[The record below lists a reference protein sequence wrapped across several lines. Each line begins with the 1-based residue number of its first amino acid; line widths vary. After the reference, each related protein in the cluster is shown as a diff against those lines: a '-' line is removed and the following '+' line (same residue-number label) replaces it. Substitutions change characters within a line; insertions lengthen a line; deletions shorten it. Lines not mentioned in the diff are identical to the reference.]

1 LSIYI
6 LLSKDIEKLLYFGGM
21 ESLATHISTI
31 DWILG
36 FMYLL
41 FIVMGAWLYKYYK
54 HRNDPAYK
62 YFIPGLIAKIGGGL
76 AFVLIY
82 AYYYGGGDINSY
94 YLGSK
99 ALVNLTF
106 EDFGATMQMLGGGN
120 SSELRSAFTYDTGV
134 PFMYIFG
141 DPKTWAV
148 CRFSYPFMLLSF
160 NHLIPATILIN
171 AFSFIGLWQFYRMLS
186 EKFPNQR
193 KQMAF
198 AALFI
203 PSCLFWGSGLIK
215 DTYTLSAT
223 LWLFAIVHNI
233 LEKRRTLIYQIVLL
247 VVNSYIIIVIKPY
260 IFVALLPALVIW
272 LSFSYLKKI
281 KNRLLRYILTPVL
294 LLSVTIGG
302 SIAYFSMDSSL
313 GQYGN
318 VQEALKKAEVTQKD
332 LTQGQYYGENYYDIG
347 EFDATLSSTLSKF
360 PIATMYG
367 AFGPFIWQANSPVI
381 LISAIE
387 SSVLLGLFVLVI
399 LQFRRKKVWKKLSSD
414 GFLLGALAFSLIF
427 LFFVGLSSGNFGALV
442 RYRIPALPLLWALIL
457 YLLYSNCEKEN
468 NSL

>member
-1 LSIYI
+1 MNGLNSYI
-6 LLSKDIEKLLYFGGM
+6 DVF
-21 ESLATHISTI
+21 
-31 DWILG
+31 DWLLG
-36 FMYLL
+36 FMYFL
-41 FIVMGAWLYKYYK
+41 FIVLGAWLYKYYK

-62 YFIPGLIAKIGGGL
+62 WFIPGLIAKIGGGL

-120 SSELRSAFTYDTGV
+120 SSELRSAFTYNTGV

-171 AFSFIGLWQFYRMLS
+171 TFSFIGLWQFFRMLS
-186 EKFPNQR
+186 DKFPEQR

-203 PSCLFWGSGLIK
+203 PSCLFWGSGMIK

-223 LWLFAIVHNI
+223 LWLIAIFNNI
-233 LEKRRTLIYQIVLL
+233 IEKRRTLIYQIVLL
-247 VVNSYIIIVIKPY
+247 VINSYVIIVIKPY

-272 LSFSYLKKI
+272 LSFSSLKRI

-302 SIAYFSMDSSL
+302 FVAYFSMDSSL

-318 VQEALKKAEVTQKD
+318 IQEALEKAEVTQKD

-347 EFDATLSSTLSKF
+347 EFDASLSSTLSKF
-360 PIATMYG
+360 PIATLYG

-387 SSVLLGLFVLVI
+387 SSVLLVLFVLVI
-399 LQFRRKKVWKKLSSD
+399 LLFRRKKVWKKISSD
-414 GFLLGALAFSLIF
+414 GFLLSSLIFALVF

-442 RYRIPALPLLWALIL
+442 RYRIPALPLIWVIIL
-457 YLLYSNCEKEN
+457 FLLSSKNKTK
-468 NSL
+468 NSSE